1 MKSKIQVILC
11 LFMLQFFALEVY
23 GQGFKLPWNSGVSH
37 YVSRT
42 GSPAPTGST
51 GSSCGPN
58 SVYNYTA
65 HGYVAIDFDTPNNVY
80 DAVRAVKV
88 GVVIFAGWNGRYG
101 NLVRVRHSDGVPSEC
116 RTRTRLPY
124 PPFHPAKI
132 TTPALTARTAS

>member
-1 MKSKIQVILC
+1 MKSKIHLILC

-58 SVYNYTA
+58 SVDSWPA
-65 HGYVAIDFDTPNNVY
+65 DLYVAIDFDTPNNVY
-80 DAVRAVKV
+80 DPVIAVED
-88 GVVIFAGWNGRYG
+88 GVITLSGWNREYG
-101 NLVRVRHSDGVPSEC
+101 EIDRVRHSDG
-116 RTRTRLPY
+116 T
-124 PPFHPAKI
+124 
-132 TTPALTARTAS
+132 

>member
-1 MKSKIQVILC
+1 MKSKIQLILC
-11 LFMLQFFALEVY
+11 LFMLQFYALEVY

-80 DAVRAVKV
+80 DPVRAVKA
-88 GVVIFAGWNGRYG
+88 GVVVFAGWQIGRASCRERVC
-101 NLVRVRHSDGVPSEC
+101 NTMLEWTVVRQQ
-116 RTRTRLPY
+116 
-124 PPFHPAKI
+124 
-132 TTPALTARTAS
+132 